1 MMGARAR
8 SLSGGPIAPVGG
20 GPGWLEHQSRH
31 DPRSPRRR
39 HRHLRSPAAYPDV
52 CHPLPLTTL
61 QLTHRS
67 ARRPEAAPPFAVDH
81 RSIRPMTTTRLGSV
95 LAPQLTEFVQV
106 LLGLICMGT
115 SSGYGLKRAFSTT
128 PLGVYQP
135 SSGALYPALARLA
148 GKGLIQR
155 QRPAEPA
162 EPGRRRYVYDA
173 TPEGRTANMTWIRM
187 PVRPETV
194 SRDLGLHLL
203 RFVMMETL
211 LSKDEV
217 LGWLQDLMEALRSSS
232 ATSNATACL
241 PPSHAILAL
250 DHGIAVQR
258 ASLAWARGTWEM
270 IAISPTRA
278 QGALRGRRRARR
290 RRASFAEGPVCRVT
304 GVTCTSQAFE
314 QLDQGRPV
322 RVPSQPSAVDL

>member
-1 MMGARAR
+1 M
-8 SLSGGPIAPVGG
+8 
-20 GPGWLEHQSRH
+20 
-31 DPRSPRRR
+31 
-39 HRHLRSPAAYPDV
+39 
-52 CHPLPLTTL
+52 
-61 QLTHRS
+61 
-67 ARRPEAAPPFAVDH
+67 
-81 RSIRPMTTTRLGSV
+81 
-95 LAPQLTEFVQV
+95 
-106 LLGLICMGT
+106 LLGLICMGP

-173 TPEGRTANMTWIRM
+173 TPEGRTANMIWIRE

-203 RFVMMETL
+203 RFVMMEAL

-217 LGWLQDLMEALRSSS
+217 LAWLQDLIDALSIFVGGIERHR
-232 ATSNATACL
+232 TAML
-241 PPSHAILAL
+241 AGPSHAILAL

-270 IAISPTRA
+270 IATAPPE
-278 QGALRGRRRARR
+278 RRALLG
-290 RRASFAEGPVCRVT
+290 GPT
-304 GVTCTSQAFE
+304 A
-314 QLDQGRPV
+314 
-322 RVPSQPSAVDL
+322 